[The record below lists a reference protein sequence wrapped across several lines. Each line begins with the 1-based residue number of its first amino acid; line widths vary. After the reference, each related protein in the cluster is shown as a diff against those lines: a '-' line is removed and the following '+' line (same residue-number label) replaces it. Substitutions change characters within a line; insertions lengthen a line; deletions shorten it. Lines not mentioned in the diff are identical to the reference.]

1 MALASSLEQ
10 RKCSRRSVSSQH
22 PQQGSRLGLWGG
34 PRGAPGPA
42 QGGVSPF
49 PSPQPPQMGF
59 HSRFPFRSTAFGHL
73 SPANPFLWGAVPRRA
88 FSPPGGQR
96 ARRWLSPCPAQ
107 AQISLSSTLQTAAIT
122 TKQQQDMPIGPK
134 ERNTSCKPERRERRL
149 ALQEERKA
157 GKIGKLGNF
166 SPGKF
171 QDRGLM
177 MDWVCK
183 YHSHVLPQIRAWLG
197 DKVRAAMP
205 SCRQEGKHQAWIPGT
220 VCSQPRRP
228 ASNSAKHTRAAWKEV
243 LRLLAKQA
251 GRSALLGN
259 VFCPG
264 WGQGK

>member
-1 MALASSLEQ
+1 MALTSSLEQ
-10 RKCSRRSVSSQH
+10 RKCPRRSVSSQH

-73 SPANPFLWGAVPRRA
+73 SPANPFSWGAVPRRA

-122 TKQQQDMPIGPK
+122 TKQQQDVPIGPK

-220 VCSQPRRP
+220 VCSQPQRP